1 MAGLKA
7 CGNKNLIFFYKART
21 CSATGGV
28 VYISW
33 RPQWN
38 CFDKEVTEQAVFCF
52 YNPKACFRA
61 CEVSFFAN
69 GTFRSSV
76 ADRTNIAN
84 ACKKRKSDCKINGEQ
99 NKEIDFVNVT
109 WSPETQRISCTLFT
123 TCMDY
128 RNSFSV
134 QAFSLNNRRAI
145 VDTLEICHKSS
156 QIWLL
161 SKLKL

>member
-1 MAGLKA
+1 M
-7 CGNKNLIFFYKART
+7 
-21 CSATGGV
+21 
-28 VYISW
+28 YISW

-38 CFDKEVTEQAVFCF
+38 CFNKEVTELAEFCF
-52 YNPKACFRA
+52 YDMSCFRA

-69 GTFRSSV
+69 GTFRSAV
-76 ADRTNIAN
+76 GDRTNISN
-84 ACKKRKSDCKINGEQ
+84 ACRKRKQDCKIIGEQ

-134 QAFSLNNRRAI
+134 MAFSLNNRRAI
-145 VDTLEICHKSS
+145 VDTLVICHNSS
-156 QIWLL
+156 QMWLL